1 MSKALYFIGGIV
13 FVTFILPLIDSFV
26 SFIIQKIEKFKARD
40 SVDITLC
47 NVQMQK
53 MEQEANADPV
63 SAIGFDVPENT
74 EYQYNDDEE
83 SEDKNKNI
91 IGF

>member
-1 MSKALYFIGGIV
+1 MLEVLYFIGGIV
-13 FVTFILPLIDSFV
+13 FVTFILPLIDSFA
-26 SFIIQKIEKFKARD
+26 SFIAQKVEKFKARD
-40 SVDITLC
+40 SVDITKC
-47 NVQMQK
+47 NVEMQK

-74 EYQYNDDEE
+74 EYQYNDEE
-83 SEDKNKNI
+83 TEDKHKNI

>member
-13 FVTFILPLIDSFV
+13 FITFILPLIDSFV
-26 SFIIQKIEKFKARD
+26 SFIVQKIEKFKARD

-53 MEQEANADPV
+53 MEQEANVDPV

-74 EYQYNDDEE
+74 YQYDDDEE

>member
-26 SFIIQKIEKFKARD
+26 SFIVQKIEKFKAQD

-63 SAIGFDVPENT
+63 SAIGFDVPEN
-74 EYQYNDDEE
+74 YQYDDDEE